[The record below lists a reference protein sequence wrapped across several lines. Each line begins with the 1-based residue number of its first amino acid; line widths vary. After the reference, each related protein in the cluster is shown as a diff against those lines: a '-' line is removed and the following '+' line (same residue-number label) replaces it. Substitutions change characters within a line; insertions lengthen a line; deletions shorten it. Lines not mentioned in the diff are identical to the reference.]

1 MTDSAGRV
9 RSLPDYWLGFI
20 FGVLFG
26 VCLVLVFL

>member
-1 MTDSAGRV
+1 MTEGRV

-26 VCLVLVFL
+26 VCLVVMFL